1 MISTIDTKV
10 YKVGLYIRLSREDGD
25 DMESESV
32 SNQRSL
38 ITGYL
43 AANNIE
49 PVDEYVDDGYSGGNF
64 NRPSFKRLIADI
76 EKGIINCVITKD
88 LSRLGRDYIDTGMY
102 IERYFPE
109 NNIRYIAIND
119 DVDTFKETS
128 GSDMMPFKLSMND
141 MYAKDISKKV
151 RSSLIAKKK
160 EGLFLG
166 STPCYGYIKSPLNK
180 YLLIPDPETAPIVK
194 KIFNL
199 YISGYSSSEIA
210 DMLTRDE
217 VPTPVMAK
225 NMAGRIKKADKPHI
239 WKHTSIVNIIKN
251 RTYTGCLIQHT
262 SQKISYKTKKRN
274 KLPESEWIVTKNSHK
289 AIIDEKTFRLAQD
302 IKKRYNTYSP
312 DRRKVEYALANLV
325 FCKDCGSRM
334 YISYD
339 KKRDRTTM
347 NCTTYRKFSKHGFCF
362 SHYINYN
369 KLEKTIYSKLKEY
382 SLLYLDRETFEKRLK
397 ENYVDPTQEIDNKI
411 IDSKHKIKNLE
422 NKLDSLYEDKC
433 NGIINN
439 EMFIRINKTS
449 NEEIKILKNKIISY
463 EKEKEELLEASKD
476 TVDYKKIITAFLNI
490 NNPTQEMMNKLIKK
504 IYITKDKK
512 IEIHYNIRDFNYLK
526 K

>member
-1 MISTIDTKV
+1 MVFTIDTKN

-25 DMESESV
+25 DLESESI

-38 ITGYL
+38 IRGYL
-43 AANNIE
+43 AANGIE
-49 PVDEYVDDGYSGGNF
+49 PVNEYVDDGYSGGNF
-64 NRPSFKRLIADI
+64 NRPSFKRLITDI

-102 IERYFPE
+102 VERYFPE
-109 NNIRYIAIND
+109 HNIRYIAIND

-166 STPCYGYIKSPLNK
+166 STSCYGYMKSPQNK
-180 YLLIPDPETAPIVK
+180 HILIPNPETAPVVK
-194 KIFNL
+194 KIFDL

-210 DMLTRDE
+210 EMLTRDE

-225 NMAGRIKKADKPHI
+225 CMAGRLEKADRPHI
-239 WKHTSIVNIIKN
+239 WKHTSISNIIKN
-251 RTYTGCLIQHT
+251 KTYTGCLIQHT
-262 SQKISYKTKKRN
+262 SQNISYKTKKRRVT
-274 KLPESEWIVTKNSHK
+274 PESEWIIKENSHEP
-289 AIIDEKTFRLAQD
+289 IIDIRTFELAQE

-312 DRRKVEYALANLV
+312 DRRNVEYALANLV
-325 FCKDCGSRM
+325 YCKDCGARM

-339 KKRDRTTM
+339 RKRDRITM

-362 SHYINYN
+362 SHYISYT
-369 KLEKTIYSKLKEY
+369 KLEKTIFSKIKEI
-382 SLLYLDRETFEKRLK
+382 SLLYLDSEAFEKMLRD
-397 ENYVDPTQEIDNKI
+397 NYIDPTKEIINRISDAKL
-411 IDSKHKIKNLE
+411 KIKKLE
-422 NKLDSLYEDKC
+422 TKLDSLYEDKC

-439 EMFIRINKTS
+439 EMFVRVCKTS
-449 NEEIKILKNKIISY
+449 NDEIESLKKKITNY
-463 EKEKEELLEASKD
+463 EKEKADLLKSNDEAI
-476 TVDYKKIITAFLNI
+476 DYKEIVTAFLNI
-490 NNPTQEMMNKLIKK
+490 ENPTQEMMNKIIKK
-504 IYITKDKK
+504 INITKEEK
-512 IEIHYNIRDFNYLK
+512 IEIHYNIKDFNYLK
-526 K
+526 P